1 MSLDSHVKF
10 THWNLKY
17 YLYRYFVNKYALRK
31 IKYSYFYSCVNKI
44 VSFFLIK
51 TIFYSLMF
59 LLVYNFIAT
68 NLIVAEQTGDL
79 QSSSDI
85 SQHPLSPNNDN
96 FVDKSLIKQKKTES
110 MRRIKQ
116 FEKWKVN
123 MKKNA
128 RLKGEEYT
136 GVGG

>member
-1 MSLDSHVKF
+1 
-10 THWNLKY
+10 
-17 YLYRYFVNKYALRK
+17 
-31 IKYSYFYSCVNKI
+31 
-44 VSFFLIK
+44 
-51 TIFYSLMF
+51 MF

-79 QSSSDI
+79 QLSSDI
-85 SQHPLSPNNDN
+85 SQHPLPPDNDN